1 MRHGERDLGNE
12 TRGTGPGERD
22 LGNPGNPGNRGTRPG
37 EPGNGTWG
45 MGHEEPENVTRKT
58 KEWDRENRTK
68 GTGPGEWGTGKGD
81 LGKESNDYCLLK
93 NYQIIKN

>member
-1 MRHGERDLGNE
+1 
-12 TRGTGPGERD
+12 
-22 LGNPGNPGNRGTRPG
+22 
-37 EPGNGTWG
+37 
-45 MGHEEPENVTRKT
+45 MGHEEPENGTRET
-58 KEWDRENRTK
+58 GEWERENGTK

>member
-1 MRHGERDLGNE
+1 
-12 TRGTGPGERD
+12 
-22 LGNPGNPGNRGTRPG
+22 
-37 EPGNGTWG
+37 
-45 MGHEEPENVTRKT
+45 MGHEEPENGTRET
-58 KEWDRENRTK
+58 GEWDQENGTK